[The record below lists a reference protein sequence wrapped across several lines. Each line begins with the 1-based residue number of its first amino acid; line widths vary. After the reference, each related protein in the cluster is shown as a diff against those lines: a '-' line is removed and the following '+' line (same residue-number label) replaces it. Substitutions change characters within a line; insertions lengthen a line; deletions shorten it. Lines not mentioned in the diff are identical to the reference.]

1 VNQAGGWGINV
12 LGPGDE
18 EPLKVQENGL
28 PVTIDGSNDLLIDG
42 VRMESNRSGAIRTDA
57 HGVRITNAR
66 FELNGLGNSHIAIL
80 TDQDAQETRILTN
93 LFSGN
98 CIDNQSTSTYG
109 AFNIP
114 ASIND
119 TETKYGLGVKCP

>member
-1 VNQAGGWGINV
+1 
-12 LGPGDE
+12 
-18 EPLKVQENGL
+18 VQENGL